1 MDMRR
6 DVRQNIAPWRV
17 LKGLWVNILKRV
29 LVAIPVVLMMGSS
42 ASAQQAAQT
51 PTQPGRAAGYILEG
65 DYWFN
70 FLKIPYKLVMSP
82 VDWSLGDWGKVAL
95 VGAGAAGLM
104 FLDSNLKDFA
114 QDDMRSSTTDSIADW
129 TRPFGDSKVLFPAMA
144 GGYLVGAVTG
154 SRRLTAASLLG
165 LQSLSIAAGMTEG
178 IKLLAGR
185 TRPNMTEDQWD
196 FQGPGGDQKSF
207 VSGHATHAFAVA
219 TVFALE
225 YRDSYVVPPLAYS
238 LASLAAYS
246 RVNDNKHWVSDV
258 VLGAGVGFLI
268 GVLTHRLSPFRPGNN
283 PAVSILPMVGE
294 GKQGI
299 NIALKF

>member
-1 MDMRR
+1 MH
-6 DVRQNIAPWRV
+6 II
-17 LKGLWVNILKRV
+17 KKI
-29 LVAIPVVLMMGSS
+29 LVAISIALASGLMAGSTV
-42 ASAQQAAQT
+42 SAQQPAQQT
-51 PTQPGRAAGYILEG
+51 GSAAGTIAVG
-65 DYWFN
+65 DYWGN
-70 FLKIPYKLVMSP
+70 YLTIPYKLVTSP
-82 VDWSLGDWGKVAL
+82 LDWNLGDWGKVAL
-95 VGAGAAGLM
+95 VGAGAAGIML
-104 FLDSNLKDFA
+104 LDSDLKEFF
-114 QDDMRSSTTDSIADW
+114 QDDVRSGATDSIADW
-129 TRPFGDSKVLFPAMA
+129 ARPFGDSKILFPAMA
-144 GGYLVGAVTG
+144 GGYLIGAVSG
-154 SRRLTAASLLG
+154 SRRLAAASLLG
-165 LQSLSIAAGMTEG
+165 LQSLTIAAGITEG

-185 TRPNMTEDQWD
+185 TRPNMTDDQWD

-225 YRDSYVVPPLAYS
+225 YRESYVVPPLVYS
-238 LASLAAYS
+238 LATLTAYS

-283 PAVSILPMVGE
+283 PNVSILPMSGE